1 MSPIWGKD
9 LKRDNSA
16 ILLEKAQSGDIEA
29 FHQLYDLYKDRAYSV
44 AFGILGQQAKAT
56 EATQDA
62 FIKLY
67 KSINKV
73 DKSRPFFTYLYRV
86 TVNACFDLIKRQKT
100 GQEEFN
106 ETVHVPE
113 TGDSSKVETDEI
125 KSVVRQL
132 AGHLS
137 AQQRAV
143 FVLRYLEELEL
154 DEIQDVLKCSASTVR
169 SNLFF
174 ARKKMKQLLEKNY
187 PEFLE

>member
-1 MSPIWGKD
+1 
-9 LKRDNSA
+9 LKRENSA
-16 ILLEKAQSGDIEA
+16 ILLEKAQNGDIEA
-29 FHQLYDLYKDRAYSV
+29 FHQLYDLFKDRVYSV

-67 KSINKV
+67 KSIHKV

-100 GQEEFN
+100 EQEEFD
-106 ETVHVPE
+106 ETAHLPE
-113 TGDSSKVETDEI
+113 TGGSSKIETDEI
-125 KSVVRQL
+125 KSVVRRL
-132 AGHLS
+132 AGQLS
-137 AQQRAV
+137 PQQRAV
-143 FVLRYLEELEL
+143 FVMRYLEELEL
-154 DEIQDVLKCSASTVR
+154 DEIKDILKSSASTVR

-174 ARKKMKQLLEKNY
+174 ARKKMKELLEKNY